1 MVDAYELRREEKD
14 CGSHKRA
21 CQRPHSTIPFNSGTI
36 SNHLDLHFDPAHHFN
51 SHSILPAI
59 NHTLHS
65 SPFHFA
71 YCQKRDLR
79 QSGKNRGYLIT
90 MITLTPLSSSA
101 SSSSTS
107 EPVCY
112 LLELDEA
119 RILLDLGQ
127 RDYRASSQQSSWEY
141 EEKVRE

>member
-1 MVDAYELRREEKD
+1 
-14 CGSHKRA
+14 
-21 CQRPHSTIPFNSGTI
+21 
-36 SNHLDLHFDPAHHFN
+36 
-51 SHSILPAI
+51 
-59 NHTLHS
+59 
-65 SPFHFA
+65 
-71 YCQKRDLR
+71 
-79 QSGKNRGYLIT
+79 

-101 SSSSTS
+101 ASSSSS

-127 RDYRASSQQSSWEY
+127 RDYRSSAGQSSWDY